1 MSTYTP
7 DNWVVLAITQPL
19 AKCATVEDRILY
31 KIFATWRGGY
41 TTGDSWKLNSG
52 NKSVTKDIA
61 RGYECYQVHGYSGS
75 VYELHKDGYGLSG
88 YSSSVLSHMIADS
101 TVRLLSEEESLEYL
115 ERMSNEHIPN

>member
-1 MSTYTP
+1 MMTIYTP

-19 AKCATVEDRILY
+19 AKCVSVEDRTLY

-41 TTGDSWKLNSG
+41 TTGDSWRTNSG
-52 NKSVTKDIA
+52 SESVSKDSD
-61 RGYECYQVHGYSGS
+61 YYYVKGYSGS

-115 ERMSNEHIPN
+115 ERMSHEHISN